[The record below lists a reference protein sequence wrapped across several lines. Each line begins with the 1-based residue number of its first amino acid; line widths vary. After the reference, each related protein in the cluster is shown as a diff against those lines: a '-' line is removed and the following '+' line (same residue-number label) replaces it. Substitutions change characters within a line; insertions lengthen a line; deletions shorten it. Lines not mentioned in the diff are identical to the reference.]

1 MSPLY
6 TYRCPEGHETEMLM
20 PFSVETTVCS
30 CGVQAQ
36 RQSVYHFAVVGQAA
50 VPRDERS
57 YRQSFGEYQDA
68 VAEVSDGYERMN
80 RDRAP
85 SEQIKEPD
93 YSGLAK
99 ARAVAH
105 GVPIRNDTL

>member
-20 PFSVETTVCS
+20 PLSVETAVCS

-36 RQSVYHFAVVGQAA
+36 RQSVYHFAVMGQATT
-50 VPRDERS
+50 PRDERS
-57 YRQSFGEYQDA
+57 YRHGFREYQAA
-68 VAEVSDGYERMN
+68 VAEVSDGYERLN
-80 RDRAP
+80 QARAP

-93 YSGLAK
+93 YFGLAK

-105 GVPIRNDTL
+105 GVPIRKDTL